1 VSKAPPKNYEALLD
15 TKWGCGY
22 IRVKAGRIVKTAPIF
37 RRLIG
42 QTVPRCYKVLLLE
55 EEEEEDEQHMETCR
69 GERKEL
75 SFD

>member
-1 VSKAPPKNYEALLD
+1 MFKELPKNYEALLD

-42 QTVPRCYKVLLLE
+42 QIVPSCYKVLLLE
-55 EEEEEDEQHMETCR
+55 KEE
-69 GERKEL
+69 
-75 SFD
+75 